1 MCNKYV
7 KIAETLNEDF
17 TNKFKAREIPPVSEY
32 VQTVFTY
39 EKTGRAIYNSHI
51 AVMRQFEMAFQRSG
65 LDVLFTQG
73 FNPKPKLEFLNPITM
88 GVYGENELLL
98 CELPKSQ
105 LDGNTI
111 RKLNDALAEG
121 YVIKE
126 MNVLPPKDS
135 GKKISLASRMK
146 GCEYEISE
154 IHDPVILE
162 ILKSKSGTD
171 QIGYNVSESA
181 EGIFTVRIEGDRNI
195 FKTVF
200 SPEMS
205 KFHIAGS
212 CRMVR
217 KKLFMEE
224 L

>member
-1 MCNKYV
+1 MK
-7 KIAETLNEDF
+7 
-17 TNKFKAREIPPVSEY
+17 
-32 VQTVFTY
+32 
-39 EKTGRAIYNSHI
+39 
-51 AVMRQFEMAFQRSG
+51 
-65 LDVLFTQG
+65 
-73 FNPKPKLEFLNPITM
+73 
-88 GVYGENELLL
+88 
-98 CELPKSQ
+98 
-105 LDGNTI
+105 
-111 RKLNDALAEG
+111 
-121 YVIKE
+121 
-126 MNVLPPKDS
+126 VLPPKDS

-146 GCEYEISE
+146 GCEYEISD
-154 IHDPVILE
+154 ISDPVILE
-162 ILKSKSGTD
+162 ILKAKSGTD

-181 EGIFTVRIEGDRNI
+181 EGVFTVRIEGDRNI